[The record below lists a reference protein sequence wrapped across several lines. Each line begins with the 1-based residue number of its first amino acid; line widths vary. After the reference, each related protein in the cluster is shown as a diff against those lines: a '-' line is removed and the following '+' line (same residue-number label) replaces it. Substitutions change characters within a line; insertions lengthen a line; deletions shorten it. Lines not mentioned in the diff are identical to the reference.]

1 MIRILV
7 PGIIGEAGGFEEEW
21 DGHADG
27 YGSVPEP
34 GCQVV
39 ED

>member
-7 PGIIGEAGGFEEEW
+7 SGIIGEAGGFEKEW

-27 YGSVPEP
+27 HGSVPEP
-34 GCQVV
+34 GCLVV